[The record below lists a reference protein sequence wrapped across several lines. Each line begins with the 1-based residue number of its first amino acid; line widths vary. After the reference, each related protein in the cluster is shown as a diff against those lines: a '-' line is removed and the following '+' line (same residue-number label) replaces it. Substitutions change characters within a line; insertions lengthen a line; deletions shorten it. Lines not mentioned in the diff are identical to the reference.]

1 MIRRPPRSTRTDTLF
16 PYTTLFRS
24 TPRGSS
30 DGSGFAAGEQVI
42 VKSDTEHASLGLDA
56 ASVVPA
62 AEARREIAARQQRFG
77 RPFFAEAFIDGREF
91 NLSVLDTAG
100 GPRVLPV
107 AAKIGRA
114 ACWERVCQYV

>member
-1 MIRRPPRSTRTDTLF
+1 MRISDW
-16 PYTTLFRS
+16 
-24 TPRGSS
+24 SS
-30 DGSGFAAGEQVI
+30 DVCSSDLGSGFAAGEQVI

-100 GPRVLPV
+100 GPRVLPGPETLFVHFPPGPPRILASEGKV
-107 AAKIGRA
+107 APT
-114 ACWERVCQYV
+114 

>member
-1 MIRRPPRSTRTDTLF
+1 MRISDW
-16 PYTTLFRS
+16 
-24 TPRGSS
+24 SS
-30 DGSGFAAGEQVI
+30 DVCSSDLGSGFAAGEQVI

-91 NLSVLDTAG
+91 NLSVLETAG

-107 AAKIGRA
+107 AELLFSSE
-114 ACWERVCQYV
+114 ERRGGKECVSTYRLRLTPWQ